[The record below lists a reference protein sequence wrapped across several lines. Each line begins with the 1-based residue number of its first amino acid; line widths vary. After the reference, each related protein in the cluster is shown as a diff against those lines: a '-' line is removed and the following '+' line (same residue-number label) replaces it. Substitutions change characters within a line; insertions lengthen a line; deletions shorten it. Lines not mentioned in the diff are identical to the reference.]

1 MLYLE
6 LVKEVLEDLILLL
19 WNGMDAKNNSKPLAF
34 VGKGVCF
41 DTGGI
46 SLKTCK
52 VYGRYDL

>member
-6 LVKEVLEDLILLL
+6 LAKVVLEDLILLQ
-19 WNGMDAKNNSKPLAF
+19 WNGMEQKIIPKPLAF

-46 SLKTCK
+46 SLKTC
-52 VYGRYDL
+52 